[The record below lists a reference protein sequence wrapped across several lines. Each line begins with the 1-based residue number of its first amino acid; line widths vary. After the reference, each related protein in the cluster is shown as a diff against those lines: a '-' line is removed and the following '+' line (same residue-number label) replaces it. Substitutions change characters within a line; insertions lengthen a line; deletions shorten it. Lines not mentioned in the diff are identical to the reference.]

1 MMLNF
6 NGDIQNRT
14 EKIFLNRA
22 FLYGDSV
29 FETIKVVKNK
39 ILFWEE
45 HYLRLMSSMRILKI
59 EIPNT
64 FTPEYLEDQIKKT
77 NFSISKLF
85 SGRVRLT
92 IFRDGGGFYTP
103 KSNESCFVIKSFE
116 NDKILFET
124 EFKEYKV
131 DIYKDYFIQS
141 NLLSNL
147 KTNNRLINVLGGIY
161 AKNNG
166 LDNCILL
173 NDQKLVAEFLNG
185 NIFIVK
191 ENIVLTP
198 PLGSGCLSG
207 VMRNKIIESI
217 TGIPL
222 TEVKEE
228 NFSAYEIIS
237 SQEIWVSNCISG
249 IIPVTDYRNK
259 QFGNSLARKV
269 SDLFN
274 NEILSI

>member
-1 MMLNF
+1 MLNY
-6 NGDIQNRT
+6 NGDFQDHA
-14 EKIFLNRA
+14 EWIFSNRA

-29 FETIKVVKNK
+29 FETIKVVNNE

-64 FTPEYLEDQIKKT
+64 FTPDYLENQIKNT
-77 NFSISKLF
+77 NSRVSKLF
-85 SGRVRLT
+85 SGRTRLT
-92 IFRDGGGFYTP
+92 VFRSGGGLYKP
-103 KSNESCFVIKSFE
+103 KTNEASFIIKSVV
-116 NDKILFET
+116 NHKIFFET
-124 EFKEYKV
+124 EFRKYKV

-147 KTNNRLINVLGGIY
+147 KTNNRLINVIGSIY
-161 AKNNG
+161 AENNR

-173 NDQKLVAEFLNG
+173 NDEKLVAEFLNG

-191 ENIVLTP
+191 QNIVLTP
-198 PLGSGCLSG
+198 PIASGCLNG

-217 TGIPL
+217 GKIPL
-222 TEVKEE
+222 IEIKEE

-249 IIPVTDYRNK
+249 IIPITDYRNK
-259 QFGNSLARKV
+259 KFGNSLAKKV
-269 SDLFN
+269 IDLFN
-274 NEILSI
+274 KDISSL